1 MFRFLLFYLRS
12 AGGTDLGKEVGAED
26 ADGEDRNREGDDQV
40 DEGREDL
47 ADLQVDA
54 SNGDLELRDTLAGS
68 RGGREEGRD
77 NTVGERREELGDDR
91 AEVDGRGDDDNV
103 LGIEHLFVAAEK
115 KRICLLQERIQ

>member
-1 MFRFLLFYLRS
+1 VFRFLLFYLRS

-40 DEGREDL
+40 DEGRENL

-54 SNGDLELRDTLAGS
+54 GNRNLELRDTLAGS

-77 NTVGERREELGDDR
+77 NTLGEGGEELGDDR

-115 KRICLLQERIQ
+115 KRI